1 MAIELKSKSNYTTA
15 GACRTAGVREKS
27 RPHTVKGGSSGGL
40 KRADARLIKV
50 LVVDDHPIF
59 RRGLISL
66 LEYWPELQVVG
77 EAANGIEAVAGI
89 EGLQPDVVTMDVM
102 MPEGNGVEATAALQ
116 QILPRARV
124 LLLTVSE
131 ENENLFNAM
140 KAGARG
146 YLLKSADLDRLIT
159 AIREVAAGDVIITP
173 KMASR
178 LMNGFEPGS
187 RHQVDKEPN
196 EWSLRDKQ
204 VIQLVAQGSSIKEIG
219 AELLVSETTV
229 KAQLRT
235 ILEKFQVKDS
245 PRAAVLTTV

>member
-1 MAIELKSKSNYTTA
+1 MVSNDN
-15 GACRTAGVREKS
+15 
-27 RPHTVKGGSSGGL
+27 TV
-40 KRADARLIKV
+40 LIK
-50 LVVDDHPIF
+50 
-59 RRGLISL
+59 L
-66 LEYWPELQVVG
+66 LENLELNHFLTIKNNSLIHSDQTVPEYLESLKGTQFR
-77 EAANGIEAVAGI
+77 NTII
-89 EGLQPDVVTMDVM
+89 
-102 MPEGNGVEATAALQ
+102 
-116 QILPRARV
+116 
-124 LLLTVSE
+124 SE

-204 VIQLVAQGSSIKEIG
+204 VIQLVAQGGSIKEIG

-229 KAQLRT
+229 KAQIRT

-245 PRAAVLTTV
+245 PRTAVLATV

>member
-1 MAIELKSKSNYTTA
+1 MAIGLKSKSNYKTA
-15 GACRTAGVREKS
+15 GACRMMEGREKS
-27 RPHTVKGGSSGGL
+27 LPHTVKGDSSGDSG
-40 KRADARLIKV
+40 RADACLIKV

-89 EGLQPDVVTMDVM
+89 EELQPDVVTMDVM
-102 MPEGNGVEATAALQ
+102 MPEGNGVEATAAIQ

-131 ENENLFNAM
+131 ENENLFKAM

-146 YLLKSADLDRLIT
+146 YLLKSADLDHLIT
-159 AIREVAAGDVIITP
+159 VIREVAAGDVIITP

-178 LMNGFEPGS
+178 LMNDFEPG
-187 RHQVDKEPN
+187 RGHQVDKEAN

-235 ILEKFQVKDS
+235 ILEKFQIKDR